1 MPAAKPQCS
10 EKNKADVEIKNET
23 KMTDEQRNAQKK
35 YAGEKKASMKRRDCH
50 HDYRERRMYM
60 ITLEVEGRRPLF
72 GRVVGN
78 AYAEQGS
85 RDEPRIELTELGKA
99 VQSEWMSIHGFY
111 PQIEVMAVQMM
122 PDHMHGILFVTDT
135 LPVHLGQVISG
146 FKAGCRKAQRALIAA
161 EEERTAR
168 KAAEKAAGEKAAE
181 RRAERAGERAGERA
195 AERAAAEPLL
205 TEKTRQGKAEPLL
218 AEKTGQGKT
227 EGKTAGKA
235 AAEPLLTEKTRQEKE
250 EPLLTEKTR
259 QGKAEGKTE
268 GKAAAEPLLA
278 EKARQ
283 EGKEQEKKEK
293 EQEGKELV
301 VSQYATALPLPE
313 EAGANCALFAKGY
326 NDLILRSFD
335 ELPVWQ
341 NYLRDNPRRLL
352 LKRARPEW
360 LRPFFGLQIGS
371 HTYNGIGNRLLLTAS
386 KRKTVLVSRRLTD
399 SMIEEETARYLE
411 LAKQGTVLVSAA
423 ISPGEKRVMRAV
435 FDAGYP
441 TIVIM
446 QNGFTPMSKPHG
458 RQFDA
463 CASGALLM
471 LSPWE
476 HHNEKQKITAVQCR
490 QMNLMALEICEN

>member
-1 MPAAKPQCS
+1 
-10 EKNKADVEIKNET
+10 
-23 KMTDEQRNAQKK
+23 MTDEQRNAQKK

-161 EEERTAR
+161 EEE
-168 KAAEKAAGEKAAE
+168 KAAGQATEKAAGEKAAE
-181 RRAERAGERAGERA
+181 RRTERAG
-195 AERAAAEPLL
+195 ERAAAEPLL
-205 TEKTRQGKAEPLL
+205 TEKARQEKAEPLL

-227 EGKTAGKA
+227 EGKTEGKA
-235 AAEPLLTEKTRQEKE
+235 AAEPLLTEKTRQEK
-250 EPLLTEKTR
+250 
-259 QGKAEGKTE
+259 
-268 GKAAAEPLLA
+268 AEPLLA
-278 EKARQ
+278 EKAGQGKAEPLLTEKARQ
-283 EGKEQEKKEK
+283 GKEQEEK
-293 EQEGKELV
+293 EQEGREPV

>member
-1 MPAAKPQCS
+1 
-10 EKNKADVEIKNET
+10 
-23 KMTDEQRNAQKK
+23 
-35 YAGEKKASMKRRDCH
+35 
-50 HDYRERRMYM
+50 MYM

-78 AYAEQGS
+78 AYAEPGS

-161 EEERTAR
+161 EEE
-168 KAAEKAAGEKAAE
+168 KAAGKATEKAAGEKAAE
-181 RRAERAGERAGERA
+181 RRAERAGERA

-205 TEKTRQGKAEPLL
+205 TEKAKQEKAEALL
-218 AEKTGQGKT
+218 AGK
-227 EGKTAGKA
+227 E
-235 AAEPLLTEKTRQEKE
+235 
-250 EPLLTEKTR
+250 
-259 QGKAEGKTE
+259 
-268 GKAAAEPLLA
+268 
-278 EKARQ
+278 Q
-283 EGKEQEKKEK
+283 EGKEQEGREP
-293 EQEGKELV
+293 V

-335 ELPVWQ
+335 ELPVWK
-341 NYLRDNPRRLL
+341 NYLHDNPRRLL

-471 LSPWE
+471 LSPSE